1 MQAPNVMLTIAK
13 ISVPEIPLLPGDPQT
28 PPLSG
33 CKLKWKRQY
42 LWVSPIQPNHAK
54 TLPALQNEQWF
65 KQCLVHS
72 SIQAVYLSPDLDE
85 PTLKAWMN
93 TCECAKKQAFLRLPS
108 MTLPQKRYRWAWWI
122 KRSLDWFVASL
133 LLLILAPIM
142 LLLAL
147 LIRLD
152 SPGPILYKQWR
163 VGRRGKLFRVLK
175 FRSMIDGAEQLHHQ
189 VMGHQPGLHKLKAD
203 PRVTRLGRWMRKY
216 SLDELPQLI
225 NVLRGEMS
233 LVGPRPWAIYDAVRI
248 PRKECS
254 RLNALPGITGA
265 WQISGRSKLFD
276 LETVSY
282 LDLEYLRNWT
292 IQEDL
297 RILLMTIP
305 KVLSGVNA
313 Y

>member
-1 MQAPNVMLTIAK
+1 MQVSNVMLTIAK
-13 ISVPEIPLLPGDPQT
+13 ISVPDIPLLPGDPQVS
-28 PPLSG
+28 PLSG
-33 CKLKWKRQY
+33 CKLKWKRQW
-42 LWVSPIQPNHAK
+42 LWVSPTQSNPTK

-65 KQCLVHS
+65 KECLVHS
-72 SIQAVYLSPDLDE
+72 PIRAVYLSPDLDE

-93 TCECAKKQAFLRLPS
+93 TCECAGKQAFLRLPS
-108 MTLPQKRYRWAWWI
+108 ITLPQKRYRWAWWI
-122 KRSLDWFVASL
+122 KRSLDWVVASL
-133 LLLILAPIM
+133 LLLLLAPIM

-152 SPGPILYKQWR
+152 SSGPILYRQWR

-189 VMGHQPGLHKLKAD
+189 VMGSQPGLHKLKSD
-203 PRVTRLGRWMRKY
+203 PRVTRLGGWMRKY

-233 LVGPRPWAIYDAVRI
+233 LVGPRPWALYDAVRI

-276 LETVSY
+276 LETVNY

-305 KVLSGVNA
+305 RVISGVNA

>member
-1 MQAPNVMLTIAK
+1 MKAPNVMLTIAK
-13 ISVPEIPLLPGDPQT
+13 ISVPDIPSLPGDPQAL
-28 PPLSG
+28 PLSA
-33 CKLKWKRQY
+33 CKLKWKRQW
-42 LWVSPIQPNHAK
+42 LWVSANQLNDFR
-54 TLPALQNEQWF
+54 TLPALQSEQWF
-65 KQCLVHS
+65 KECLVHS
-72 SIQAVYLSPDLDE
+72 SVRAVYLSPDLDE

-93 TCECAKKQAFLRLPS
+93 SCEYAKKQAFLRLPS
-108 MTLPQKRYRWAWWI
+108 ITLPQKRYRWAWWI
-122 KRSLDWFVASL
+122 KRSLDWLVSSL
-133 LLLILAPIM
+133 LLLILAPVM

-189 VMGHQPGLHKLKAD
+189 VMGHQTGLHKLKAD
-203 PRVTRLGRWMRKY
+203 PRVTRVGRWMRKY
-216 SLDELPQLI
+216 SLDELPQLV

-233 LVGPRPWAIYDAVRI
+233 LVGPRPWALYDAIRI
-248 PRKECS
+248 PKKECS

-265 WQISGRSKLFD
+265 WQISGRSRLFD
-276 LETVSY
+276 LETVNY

-297 RILLMTIP
+297 RILVMTIP